1 MASGDAQRVW
11 FPELIA
17 IVRQAG
23 NPAMSM
29 DALLRLRDRLDAS
42 LQTLRQTRQIL
53 PAMMWCPHC
62 QARHRAAPPSVSVR
76 ATLLAVGRF
85 TQATAAEVQALEKQW
100 NRYRRQHQLTGDGQ
114 PENAVPSP
122 RPRTRVTRR
131 APQEQ
136 ARTPAPVSPLLRLS
150 LSRLW
155 YAVPPTK
162 GGTTDGQSMV
172 HRCAGAPLRVPGF
185 DQLDARGV
193 STVSPALRGGVP
205 RASHRVA
212 PRWEAT
218 DYPPVHGVQELSTP
232 DPGRSPV
239 LHSSVLPI
247 HAAFRRRM
255 SLLWQPCGF
264 LR

>member
-29 DALLRLRDRLDAS
+29 DALLRLRDRLEAS

-76 ATLLAVGRF
+76 ATILALGRF

-100 NRYRRQHQLTGDGQ
+100 NRYRRQHQLNRDGQ

-122 RPRTRVTRR
+122 HQRTRVTRR
-131 APQEQ
+131 APQE
-136 ARTPAPVSPLLRLS
+136 
-150 LSRLW
+150 
-155 YAVPPTK
+155 
-162 GGTTDGQSMV
+162 
-172 HRCAGAPLRVPGF
+172 
-185 DQLDARGV
+185 
-193 STVSPALRGGVP
+193 
-205 RASHRVA
+205 
-212 PRWEAT
+212 
-218 DYPPVHGVQELSTP
+218 
-232 DPGRSPV
+232 
-239 LHSSVLPI
+239 
-247 HAAFRRRM
+247 
-255 SLLWQPCGF
+255 
-264 LR
+264 

>member
-76 ATLLAVGRF
+76 ATILAVGRF

-100 NRYRRQHQLTGDGQ
+100 NRYRRQHQLNRDGQ
-114 PENAVPSP
+114 PEDTVTPP
-122 RPRTRVTRR
+122 RRRTRATRR
-131 APQEQ
+131 APQE
-136 ARTPAPVSPLLRLS
+136 
-150 LSRLW
+150 
-155 YAVPPTK
+155 
-162 GGTTDGQSMV
+162 
-172 HRCAGAPLRVPGF
+172 
-185 DQLDARGV
+185 
-193 STVSPALRGGVP
+193 
-205 RASHRVA
+205 
-212 PRWEAT
+212 
-218 DYPPVHGVQELSTP
+218 
-232 DPGRSPV
+232 
-239 LHSSVLPI
+239 
-247 HAAFRRRM
+247 
-255 SLLWQPCGF
+255 
-264 LR
+264 